1 MIFDRS
7 LGSKWSHGRVAGAF
21 EDIVTWVKSSSS
33 VWSMRPS
40 LRIQEPKK
48 QWKNLGQWKAPV
60 LLRCSSGACGPNELF
75 SSRRVWHQDLQ
86 RPATLGQDLFGGD
99 LLEAIRNKKLL
110 GTSASLLVTSAL
122 LVVTRS
128 Y

>member
-48 QWKNLGQWKAPV
+48 TMEKPWAVESIGFAEVQQWG
-60 LLRCSSGACGPNELF
+60 
-75 SSRRVWHQDLQ
+75 VW
-86 RPATLGQDLFGGD
+86 A
-99 LLEAIRNKKLL
+99 K
-110 GTSASLLVTSAL
+110 
-122 LVVTRS
+122 
-128 Y
+128 